1 MQLFNLKLSINRNI
15 IMNNQTFEV
24 SIQFI
29 IDALQARYDNV
40 KESLGG
46 DAASELWEQALSM
59 VEDCGIG
66 ENVTSPAD
74 FVDNYLINGEFVSK
88 EDDKQYWLDCEYDD
102 LSEDD
107 KEFYECEA
115 EYIEQEWKEYCE
127 NNACLYNDNYAC
139 LSY

>member
-1 MQLFNLKLSINRNI
+1 
-15 IMNNQTFEV
+15 MNNRTFEV

-40 KESLGG
+40 KDLWGG
-46 DAASELWEQALSM
+46 DAANQLWEQALQM

-66 ENVTSPAD
+66 ENVTSPSI

-107 KEFYECEA
+107 KEYYECEA
-115 EYIEQEWKEYCE
+115 EYIEQKWQEHCSE
-127 NNACLYNDNYAC
+127 NAILYNDNYTC
-139 LSY
+139 LGF

>member
-1 MQLFNLKLSINRNI
+1 
-15 IMNNQTFEV
+15 MNNQTFNV

-40 KESLGG
+40 KNLWGG
-46 DAASELWEQALSM
+46 EAASELWEQALAK
-59 VEDCGIG
+59 VEECGIG
-66 ENVTSPAD
+66 DNVTSPSI

-88 EDDKQYWLDCEYDD
+88 EDDKQHWLDSEYET

-107 KEFYECEA
+107 KEYYECEA
-115 EYIEQEWKEYCE
+115 EYIEQKWQEYVI

-139 LSY
+139 LSF

>member
-1 MQLFNLKLSINRNI
+1 
-15 IMNNQTFEV
+15 MNNRTFEV

-40 KESLGG
+40 KELWGG
-46 DAASELWEQALSM
+46 DASQELWEQALYM

-66 ENVTSPAD
+66 ENVTSPSI

-88 EDDKQYWLDCEYDD
+88 EYDKQYWLDCEYDD
-102 LSEDD
+102 LLEDD

-115 EYIEQEWKEYCE
+115 EYIEQKWNKYVTD
-127 NNACLYNDNYAC
+127 NACLYNDNYAC
-139 LSY
+139 LVF

>member
-1 MQLFNLKLSINRNI
+1 
-15 IMNNQTFEV
+15 MNNQTFEV

-40 KESLGG
+40 KELWGG
-46 DAASELWEQALSM
+46 DASHELWEQALSM

-66 ENVTSPAD
+66 DNVTSPSI

-107 KEFYECEA
+107 KEYYECEA
-115 EYIEQEWKEYCE
+115 EYIEQKWQEHCE
-127 NNACLYNDNYAC
+127 ENAILYNDNYAC
-139 LSY
+139 LGF

>member
-1 MQLFNLKLSINRNI
+1 
-15 IMNNQTFEV
+15 MNNQTFEV

-40 KESLGG
+40 KYRWGG
-46 DAASELWEQALSM
+46 EAAHQLWEQALSM

-66 ENVTSPAD
+66 DNVTSPSI

-88 EDDKQYWLDCEYDD
+88 EYDKQYWLDCEYDD

-107 KEFYECEA
+107 KLCYECEA
-115 EYIEQEWKEYCE
+115 KYIEQKWDEYCSE
-127 NNACLYNDNYAC
+127 NAMLYNDEFAC
-139 LSY
+139 LSF